1 MTRRHPAHVKHVGC
15 HVRPI
20 ALIPPVHAVDRSHPG
35 QCPGGTDRT
44 GTGEG
49 GTKDAPGAGGGAG
62 AAAGAGRVLRP
73 AFSGSRS
80 IRSPRT
86 LPRVRAIDR
95 VDGRDQRDGAD
106 VAPDV
111 FHVRGVSPRHRGAFV
126 RDARRRRVSQIV
138 FPRVVPPEVRRVRRL
153 HPRGPVGIGE
163 VSHAPVLGRR
173 VLSDARRRRHAS
185 MRRLRSFGTPRNV
198 GESIRRAA
206 GRQSAVHRVRVHG
219 GHRQRLGRAAAVRRR
234 VPLLREQRHAAAAA
248 ATAAA
253 FSPARDAQR
262 RGRRRGVAS
271 RPNRAHA
278 RSVHV
283 PGAPHPNRGARAE
296 RERRE
301 GI

>member
-1 MTRRHPAHVKHVGC
+1 M
-15 HVRPI
+15 
-20 ALIPPVHAVDRSHPG
+20 
-35 QCPGGTDRT
+35 
-44 GTGEG
+44 
-49 GTKDAPGAGGGAG
+49 GGGAG
-62 AAAGAGRVLRP
+62 AGAGAGRVLRP

-253 FSPARDAQR
+253 FR
-262 RGRRRGVAS
+262 RVLYAG
-271 RPNRAHA
+271 PHA
-278 RSVHV
+278 T
-283 PGAPHPNRGARAE
+283 AFAW
-296 RERRE
+296 
-301 GI
+301 